1 MGQIGGAPPGPLRF
15 RIAGVKQRVDFG
27 DERPNLQRRALG
39 EPTPLAGR
47 HRGDLVAQA
56 RQRPQPEAELNPG
69 AGRKDERQ
77 KDQAGSE
84 VGCERVA
91 RYAQSRQIAGDDDPQ
106 PLSSRRDRR
115 DSPFGDEQQ
124 FALGTCDLMIVRLAV
139 AEGVVWKRQ
148 RRVP

>member
-39 EPTPLAGR
+39 ESTPLAGR

-84 VGCERVA
+84 VRCEGVA
-91 RYAQSRQIAGDDDPQ
+91 RYAQSRQIASDDDPQ

-115 DSPFGDEQQ
+115 NSPFRRR
-124 FALGTCDLMIVRLAV
+124 AAVCPRDL
-139 AEGVVWKRQ
+139 
-148 RRVP
+148 